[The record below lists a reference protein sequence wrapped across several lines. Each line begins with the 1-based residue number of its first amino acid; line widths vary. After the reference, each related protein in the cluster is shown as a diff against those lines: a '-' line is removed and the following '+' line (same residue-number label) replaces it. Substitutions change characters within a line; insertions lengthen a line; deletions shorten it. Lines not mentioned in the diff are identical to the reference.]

1 MARGNHDLCIFHSDR
16 KVLLFVDICMK
27 GVIID
32 SGDDEEI
39 FTIKKN
45 SALNVVNH
53 REGKF
58 YNVDAVIV
66 E

>member
-1 MARGNHDLCIFHSDR
+1 MNR
-16 KVLLFVDICMK
+16 
-27 GVIID
+27 VITD